1 VSTPSHEDAVI
12 LLKMY
17 ELGSTAEQS
26 QAWRFIFGADF
37 IEDYEG
43 FVKEYSP
50 ATEEYSLLFAYLGWF
65 EMLGTLWKHRLLNE
79 TLLLDWLL
87 IPPRW
92 KRVERFVLGY
102 RKAVGEAH
110 MFENF
115 EALAKAAS

>member
-1 VSTPSHEDAVI
+1 MSAPSHEDAVI

-26 QAWRFIFGADF
+26 QAWRFIFGPDF

-50 ATEEYSLLFAYLGWF
+50 ATEEYNLLFAYLAWF
-65 EMLGTLWKHRLLNE
+65 EMLGTLWKHKLLNE

-102 RKAVGEAH
+102 RKATGEAH

-115 EALAKAAS
+115 EALAKAAP